1 MSAAQGLEAYLDS
14 EESEAKKIQ
23 PHNVR
28 RLAGVIAR
36 HPGILVAGVAM
47 ILIGTAANLMEP
59 RLYGYAIDEAIV
71 PKNLDLLRTL
81 AIIYLVTIALRVFS
95 TIAQGYLFE
104 LLGQRVTQNLR
115 LQLFSHLQRLPVATF
130 DRNPAGRL
138 LTRATNDIAS
148 LAEMFSSGIVS
159 MVCNLLMV
167 VGILIWLLVLDL
179 QLGLI
184 VSAVFPFLI
193 VVSVYFSG
201 RLKIAYREARSKLSA
216 LNAFLAE
223 NLMGMKVVNQFNRQ
237 KTQFERFERIN
248 QWYAD
253 AQFSSVRVFALF
265 QPTITVMAG
274 ISISLVI
281 WYGGRQAALGTL
293 KLGVLAAYF
302 TYVLSLFQPVREIAD
317 KWNIF
322 LSGMASAER
331 IFSILNWPVEL
342 EETALSVPAEPYT
355 DFRGEI
361 VFENLWFAYEAER
374 WVLKDFSLRI
384 PAGSRLGVVGHTGAG
399 KTTLINLLMRF
410 YEPQRGR
417 VLIDGRDIR
426 ELDKRRLRAT
436 IGIVQQDVF
445 LFSGTLLENV
455 TFWDKRRKLRTA
467 WPELNLDRP
476 IQERGVNLSVGERQV
491 VAYERVLATDPSIWI
506 LDEATANMDSSS
518 EAKLQESLEAASRGR
533 TGILI
538 AHRLSTVKNADQ
550 IIVIHKGAL
559 LESGNHDQLLARD
572 GLYARLYRFQ
582 RASEAAARPV

>member
-491 VAYERVLATDPSIWI
+491 VAYERVLAADPSIWI